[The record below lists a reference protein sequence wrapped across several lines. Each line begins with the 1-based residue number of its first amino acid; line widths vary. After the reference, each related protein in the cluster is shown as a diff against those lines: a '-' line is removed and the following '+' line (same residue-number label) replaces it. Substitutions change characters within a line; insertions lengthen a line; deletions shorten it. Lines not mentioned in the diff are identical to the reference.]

1 MCLVPFCHLQGYMEY
16 ALNCFLS
23 VSESKGIKAS
33 ILILKYV
40 LESLLANRLDFSHLD
55 IIDCH
60 IVGIIIKQSAILIL
74 KRKITKENN
83 KETNI

>member
-1 MCLVPFCHLQGYMEY
+1 MYLVPFCHLQGYTEY

-33 ILILKYV
+33 
-40 LESLLANRLDFSHLD
+40 NQD